1 MTLEQRQ
8 RRGESW
14 EALWGHEGGG
24 AGLTG
29 PGASCRFW
37 LLLCVSEKPAQ
48 GWSDVGC
55 WDGAMVGLMASRERE
70 GRGKVGRGQSRDDD
84 KGWGW
89 GRTTN
94 KWLHSRLLP
103 QGGPRILCDRL
114 DVGYVKASLM
124 DQVVKNPLAMQE
136 PQQTWVLSLGQ
147 DDPLE

>member
-1 MTLEQRQ
+1 
-8 RRGESW
+8 
-14 EALWGHEGGG
+14 
-24 AGLTG
+24 
-29 PGASCRFW
+29 
-37 LLLCVSEKPAQ
+37 
-48 GWSDVGC
+48 
-55 WDGAMVGLMASRERE
+55 MVGLMASRERE